1 MPLGLSIFL
10 IIGSLAAAVYVLRRI
25 RKSRMSMES
34 SIFWIVFSV
43 VLVLLGIVPDIAMFA
58 ARALGVQSTV
68 NLVYLVIIALLLA
81 RVFVQ
86 DQRVSRLETQI
97 TRLTQTWAIKEAD
110 EEPEMTES
118 GKLD

>member
-1 MPLGLSIFL
+1 MPFGLSVFL
-10 IIGSLAAAVYVLRRI
+10 IIGSLLAAAYVLRRI

-43 VLVLLGIVPDIAMFA
+43 VLVLLGVLPDIAVWFA
-58 ARALGVQSTV
+58 ETLGVQSPV

-86 DQRVSRLETQI
+86 DQRVSRLETQM
-97 TRLTQTWAIKEAD
+97 TRLTQTYALKETAR
-110 EEPEMTES
+110 EPENA
-118 GKLD
+118 GID